1 MTTDPLVSTKWLA
14 DHLHDKKVKVLDASF
29 KLPGVTPLPKE
40 DYERAHIPHAV
51 FFDVDAVSDHSNS
64 LPHMFPDAEQFG
76 RDIGTLGISNADT
89 VVVYD
94 SGGWVAAPR
103 AWWMFLAFGHDKVR
117 VLDGGLKKW
126 IAEGH
131 PVQGGNVMIKPAT
144 FKATFDARRVRSIE
158 QMTANLASRAEQV
171 LDARAKER
179 FEGSAAEPR
188 PGLRV
193 GTHPRQPQSALRP
206 ADRCGHRHDEAAGR
220 SARGVLQ
227 PRRRSEEADRDK
239 LRLRRLG
246 RGADAGALSPGRGKS
261 RALRRLMVGVGT
273 GGTARRL
280 RPAPPDQPRLAR
292 SGLNRDLGCPRPRLV
307 RSLVV
312 GWITVIVII
321 GSLLAASIYLVLE
334 GARRWWDY
342 LIVFVLTVV
351 LVRPVL
357 KTITGDMSAWLP
369 YGIWSDGFD
378 GKDQIIIASAASTI
392 LIPLVLAAGAIC
404 VVRRMIA
411 YSRANRIR

>member
-1 MTTDPLVSTKWLA
+1 MTADPLVSTKWLA

-51 FFDVDAVSDHSNS
+51 FFDVDAVADHSS
-64 LPHMFPDAEQFG
+64 PLPHMFPNAEQFG

-144 FKATFDARRVRSIE
+144 FKAKFDARRVRSIE

-188 PGLRV
+188 PGLR
-193 GTHPRQPQSALRP
+193 S
-206 ADRCGHRHDEAAGR
+206 GHI
-220 SARGVLQ
+220 
-227 PRRRSEEADRDK
+227 P
-239 LRLRRLG
+239 
-246 RGADAGALSPGRGKS
+246 
-261 RALRRLMVGVGT
+261 
-273 GGTARRL
+273 
-280 RPAPPDQPRLAR
+280 
-292 SGLNRDLGCPRPRLV
+292 
-307 RSLVV
+307 
-312 GWITVIVII
+312 
-321 GSLLAASIYLVLE
+321 GSLN
-334 GARRWWDY
+334 
-342 LIVFVLTVV
+342 
-351 LVRPVL
+351 
-357 KTITGDMSAWLP
+357 LP
-369 YGIWSDGFD
+369 YGQLIDTATGTMRPLEDLRAAFSSLGVDLKKPITTSCGS
-378 GKDQIIIASAASTI
+378 GVSAA
-392 LIPLVLAAGAIC
+392 VLTLALYRLGVENPALYDG
-404 VVRRMIA
+404 
-411 YSRANRIR
+411 SWSEWGQANGPEVATGPA